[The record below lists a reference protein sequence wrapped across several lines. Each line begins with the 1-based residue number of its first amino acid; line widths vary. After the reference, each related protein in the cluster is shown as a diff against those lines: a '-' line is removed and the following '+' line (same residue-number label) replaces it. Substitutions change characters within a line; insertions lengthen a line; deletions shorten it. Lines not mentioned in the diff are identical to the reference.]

1 MKTNPF
7 GILKKVNWNAIP
19 IAINGIGKFGR
30 QHAPTILTI
39 LGVSGFWAAG
49 ITAALS
55 APKAEEALEQEA
67 VRRDENGEEPMDRL
81 DRYKIY
87 AKCYAPAAAAA
98 VVSTGLIFGAN
109 KINLS
114 RITAMTALYTSSRNE
129 LNALKDRVMDND
141 ADGLKKGDFH
151 KARHEMHQK
160 DYENNPVEDE
170 RDICNTRF
178 GDTLFIDAYSGV
190 RFHSSIAAVNSAI
203 TWLNTKLLEENY
215 VELWEFYD
223 ALELPGRTQK
233 CGKYAAFRLNTR
245 KDVIHADQI
254 LDWHE
259 YVDPTTGEPKI
270 CYIDFARFL
279 TPSDDFIAHNPW

>member
-1 MKTNPF
+1 MKNNIF
-7 GILKKVNWNAIP
+7 SFMKKVNWNAIP

-49 ITAALS
+49 VSAALS
-55 APKAEEALEQEA
+55 VPKVEEAIEQES

-81 DRYKIY
+81 DKYKIY
-87 AKCYAPAAAAA
+87 AKCYAPAIATAT
-98 VVSTGLIFGAN
+98 VSSCLIFGAN

-129 LNALKDRVMDND
+129 LIALKDRVVEHD
-141 ADGLKKGDFH
+141 ADGLKKGDFR
-151 KARHEMHQK
+151 KARHEMHK
-160 DYENNPVEDE
+160 NDYENNPVVNEKDV
-170 RDICNTRF
+170 RNTRF
-178 GDTLFIDAYSGV
+178 GDTLFIDSYSGV

-203 TWLNTKLLEENY
+203 TWLNTKLMDENY
-215 VELWEFYD
+215 VELSEFYD
-223 ALELPGRTQK
+223 ALELPARTQK
-233 CGKYAAFRLNTR
+233 CGKYAAFRLNTM
-245 KDVIHADQI
+245 KDVIYPDQI

-279 TPSDDFIAHNPW
+279 TPSDEFIAHNPW